1 MRAYETMYILQPD
14 LDEETRKALVEKFNK
29 VVTDNG
35 GEIEK
40 TAELGQR
47 RLAYEIKK
55 FRQGYY
61 VQLNYKAEP
70 SVPQE
75 LERVLGIT
83 DEVIRVL
90 TTVTAR

>member
-14 LDEETRKALVEKFNK
+14 LEEETRKALVEKFNK

-40 TAELGQR
+40 AAELGQR

-70 SVPQE
+70 AVPQE
-75 LERVLGIT
+75 LERVLKIT

>member
-14 LDEETRKALVEKFNK
+14 LEEEARKALVEKFNK

-35 GEIEK
+35 GEFEK
-40 TAELGQR
+40 VAELGQR

-61 VQLNYKAEP
+61 VQLNYKAGP
-70 SVPQE
+70 AVPQE
-75 LERVLGIT
+75 LERVLKIT